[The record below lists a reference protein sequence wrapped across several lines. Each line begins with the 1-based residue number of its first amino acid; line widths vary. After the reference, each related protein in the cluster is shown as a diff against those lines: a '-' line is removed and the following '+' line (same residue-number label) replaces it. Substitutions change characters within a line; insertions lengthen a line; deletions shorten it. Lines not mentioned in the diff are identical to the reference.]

1 MLQAIYKCAISG
13 KNSDSFVNKILGG
26 AGGVEE

>member
-1 MLQAIYKCAISG
+1 MLQSIYKCATSG

-26 AGGVEE
+26 AGGAD